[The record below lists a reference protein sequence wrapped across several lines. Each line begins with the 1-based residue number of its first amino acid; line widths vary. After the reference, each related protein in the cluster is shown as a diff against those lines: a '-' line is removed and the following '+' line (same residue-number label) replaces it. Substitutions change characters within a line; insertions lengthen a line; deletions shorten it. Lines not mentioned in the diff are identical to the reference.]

1 MVLMIKRLFFPA
13 LLIGIL
19 VGLDQWSKYLV
30 ETNLEYGVPVE
41 VAPFFAFFRT
51 YNDGVS
57 FSMFSGFGVGGLIAM
72 SSTVL
77 AIVLW
82 IWSKTEKDRTLA
94 HLGFA
99 LITAGAIGN
108 LIDRATLGVVIDFI
122 QFHTDNWSF
131 AIFNVADAYISVG
144 VGAIVL
150 DELLAWLKSRKTE
163 EINREPHP

>member
-1 MVLMIKRLFFPA
+1 MVRCLFYPA
-13 LLIGIL
+13 LLIGLL

-30 ETNLEYGVPVE
+30 ETNLEYGVSVE
-41 VAPFFAFFRT
+41 VVPFFAFFRT

-57 FSMFSGFGVGGLIAM
+57 FSLFSGLGVGGLIAM
-72 SSTVL
+72 SSIVL

-82 IWSKTEKDRTLA
+82 IWSKTEKNRILA
-94 HLGFA
+94 HFGFA

-108 LIDRATLGVVIDFI
+108 LVDRATLGVVIDFI

-150 DELLAWLKSRKTE
+150 DELLAWMNSRKTE
-163 EINREPHP
+163 ENNREPHP

>member
-1 MVLMIKRLFFPA
+1 MVKRLFFSG
-13 LLIGIL
+13 LLIGVL

-30 ETNLEYGVPVE
+30 EANLEYGVPVE

-72 SSTVL
+72 STTVL
-77 AIVLW
+77 AVVLW
-82 IWSKTEKDRTLA
+82 IWSKTEKDRLFA

-108 LIDRATLGVVIDFI
+108 IIDRATLGFVIDFI

-131 AIFNVADAYISVG
+131 AIFNVADAYISIG
-144 VGAIVL
+144 VAAIVL

-163 EINREPHP
+163 EKNREPHP

>member
-1 MVLMIKRLFFPA
+1 MIKRLFFSG
-13 LLIGIL
+13 LLICAL

-41 VAPFFAFFRT
+41 VAPFFAFFRV

-72 SSTVL
+72 STFVL
-77 AIVLW
+77 AFVLW
-82 IWSKTEKDRTLA
+82 IWSKTEKNRLFT

-108 LIDRATLGVVIDFI
+108 IIDRATLGIVIDFI

-144 VGAIVL
+144 VAAIIL
-150 DELLAWLKSRKTE
+150 DELLVWLKSRKTE
-163 EINREPHP
+163 ENNREPHP

>member
-1 MVLMIKRLFFPA
+1 MARLIFLA
-13 LLIGIL
+13 SLISLL

-41 VAPFFAFFRT
+41 IIPFIAFFRT

-57 FSMFSGFGVGGLIAM
+57 FSMFSGFGARGLIAI
-72 SSTVL
+72 SSVVL

-82 IWSKTEKDRTLA
+82 IWSKTDKDRLFA

-108 LIDRATLGVVIDFI
+108 LIDRAMLGVVIDFI

-131 AIFNVADAYISVG
+131 AIFNIADAYISMG
-144 VGAIVL
+144 VAAIIL
-150 DELLAWLKSRKTE
+150 DELLAWMKSKKSE
-163 EINREPHP
+163 EDKREPHP

>member
-1 MVLMIKRLFFPA
+1 MVRRLIFPI
-13 LLIGIL
+13 LLVGLL

-57 FSMFSGFGVGGLIAM
+57 FSMFSGFGVTGLIAM
-72 SSTVL
+72 STTVL

-82 IWSKTEKDRTLA
+82 IWSKTERGRLLA

-108 LIDRATLGVVIDFI
+108 LIDRAMLGVVIDFI

-150 DELLAWLKSRKTE
+150 DELLAWMNSRKTNQK
-163 EINREPHP
+163 NREPHP

>member
-1 MVLMIKRLFFPA
+1 MIKRLFFPA
-13 LLIGIL
+13 LLIGVL

-72 SSTVL
+72 STTVL

-82 IWSKTEKDRTLA
+82 IWSKTEKDRLLA

-108 LIDRATLGVVIDFI
+108 LIDRAMLGAVIDFI

-131 AIFNVADAYISVG
+131 AIFNVADAYISIG
-144 VGAIVL
+144 VAAIVL
-150 DELLAWLKSRKTE
+150 DELLAWLKSRKIE
-163 EINREPHP
+163 ENNREPHP

>member
-1 MVLMIKRLFFPA
+1 MIKRLFFPG
-13 LLIGIL
+13 LLIGVL

-51 YNDGVS
+51 HNDGVS

-72 SSTVL
+72 SATVL

-82 IWSKTEKDRTLA
+82 IWSKTEKDRLFA

-99 LITAGAIGN
+99 MITAGAIGN
-108 LIDRATLGVVIDFI
+108 LIDRAMLGVVIDFI

-131 AIFNVADAYISVG
+131 AIFNVADVYISLG
-144 VGAIVL
+144 VAAIVL

-163 EINREPHP
+163 ENNREPHP